1 MKEKIMK
8 KLLFVFLLTLS
19 SVSYS
24 AEVIKVVFP
33 FVGMPEHQRHLFE
46 KANAIQNKWNFV
58 IATKAGA
65 GGGIAAIDVLQ
76 NHSSILIGN
85 SSFFIRPNLPN
96 SPYQVDQFKLLSVG
110 CASPMAVVSSKY
122 KSLNDIKGSLNVGVS
137 GIGSL
142 SHVVAST
149 LTQKYPELVSVPYK
163 GMGETLQGVFT
174 GEIDMTMQYVKSVEE
189 YIKVGKMNALGI
201 TGNKS
206 YLNIP
211 TLSNQGFKN
220 TNLLTNNFILLVPKN
235 TPKELYD
242 EWRQLFSKIDNQERY
257 NNEMCTPI
265 NETAD
270 WFMEQQVFWK
280 NVISTMKVTE

>member
-1 MKEKIMK
+1 MK
-8 KLLFVFLLTLS
+8 KLLSVLLLTLS

-122 KSLNDIKGSLNVGVS
+122 KSLNDIKGSLNVGIS

-149 LTQKYPELVSVPYK
+149 LTQKYHI
-163 GMGETLQGVFT
+163 F
-174 GEIDMTMQYVKSVEE
+174 
-189 YIKVGKMNALGI
+189 
-201 TGNKS
+201 
-206 YLNIP
+206 
-211 TLSNQGFKN
+211 
-220 TNLLTNNFILLVPKN
+220 
-235 TPKELYD
+235 
-242 EWRQLFSKIDNQERY
+242 
-257 NNEMCTPI
+257 
-265 NETAD
+265 
-270 WFMEQQVFWK
+270 
-280 NVISTMKVTE
+280 VI

>member
-1 MKEKIMK
+1 MK
-8 KLLFVFLLTLS
+8 KLLFVFLLTFTL
-19 SVSYS
+19 VGQS
-24 AEVIKVVFP
+24 AEPVKVIFP
-33 FVGMPEHQRHLFE
+33 FVGVPEHTRHLFE

-58 IATKAGA
+58 IITKAGA

-76 NHSSILIGN
+76 NNSSILIGN

-96 SPYQVDQFKLLSVG
+96 SPYQADQFKLLSVS
-110 CASPMAVVSSKY
+110 CASPMVVVSGKY
-122 KSLNDIKGSLNVGVS
+122 KSLNDIKGPVNVGIS

-142 SHVVAST
+142 SHVVASA
-149 LTQKYPELVSVPYK
+149 LAQKYPELVIVPYK
-163 GMGETLQGVFT
+163 GMGETLQGLFT
-174 GEIDMTMQYVKSVEE
+174 GEIDITMQYAKPMEE
-189 YIKVGKMNALGI
+189 YIKAGKINALGI

-220 TNLLTNNFILLVPKN
+220 TTQLTNNFILSVPKN

-257 NNEMCTPI
+257 NNEMCAPI
-265 NETAD
+265 NETND
-270 WFMEQQVFWK
+270 WFIEQQSFWK
-280 NVISTMKVTE
+280 NVTSTIKVTE